1 MKRLNGFR
9 VLLAAAAILLLLVGG
24 RYMLSLRHSAEPVIE
39 GAWNN
44 IEAGRYVI
52 SLLQN
57 HGDGTA
63 FGFDAEP
70 YSSVSLHHYI
80 YDYYR
85 LDYTGGEHHLV
96 AAYTKPEPFDCRR
109 CAPRLSLVEF
119 VPKSGGWA
127 PADRSIGKIS
137 AGSWGSPP
145 YSVGIMEL
153 GPDKFG
159 VVIESSEDQRGAWDA
174 SLDIYTAI
182 DGDFRKVAT
191 FVTERHGFL
200 YEEQGLATGS
210 WQMGTLPQTSGGFYD
225 ILVKKRNGSAESLE
239 SADPADNQVYRFDG
253 EQYSPEPAIER
264 PPQTPD

>member
-9 VLLAAAAILLLLVGG
+9 LLLVAAAILLLLFGG
-24 RYMLSLRHSAEPVIE
+24 RYILSLRHSAEPVIA

-57 HGDGTA
+57 HGDVSA
-63 FGFDAEP
+63 FGFDSEP
-70 YSSVSLHHYI
+70 YSSVALHHYI
-80 YDYYR
+80 YDYY
-85 LDYTGGEHHLV
+85 LLNYTGGEHHLV
-96 AAYTKPEPFDCRR
+96 VAYTKPEPFDCRR

-119 VPKSGGWA
+119 VPKAGGWA
-127 PADRSIGKIS
+127 PGIRSIGEIS

-159 VVIESSEDQRGAWDA
+159 VVIESSEDQRGAWEA
-174 SLDIYTAI
+174 SLDIYTTI

-191 FVTERHGFL
+191 FVTERHGYL

-210 WQMGTLPQTSGGFYD
+210 WQMGTLPQTRAGFYD
-225 ILVKKRNGSAESLE
+225 ILVKQRNGNTETPE
-239 SADPADNQVYRFDG
+239 SADHAINQVYHFDG
-253 EQYSPEPAIER
+253 EQYSPESKPASEAVH
-264 PPQTPD
+264 